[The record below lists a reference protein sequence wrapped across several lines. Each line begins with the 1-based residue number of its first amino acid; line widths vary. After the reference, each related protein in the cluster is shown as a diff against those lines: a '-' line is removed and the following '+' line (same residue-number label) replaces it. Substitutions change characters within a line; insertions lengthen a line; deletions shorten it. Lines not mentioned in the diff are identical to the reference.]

1 MTVQV
6 CISAEGG
13 RYDVESAL
21 ARCAEDCGFAGYFRA
36 DHLMRAGTD
45 DPAALATDV
54 WVSLAGLA
62 RETRRLRIGS
72 VMTCS
77 TFRYPAHLA
86 IIVAQVDAMS
96 GGRIEL
102 GIGAGS
108 SPAEHVALGIQLDDI
123 GTRFDRLEEQLELIN
138 AIWSTPLNEEL
149 DFNGDHYRMEGYP
162 ARVEPLQSPSPPII
176 IGGHGPKRT
185 PRLAAR
191 FADEFNIDWV
201 SPKQAAAAY
210 ERVDG
215 ACEATGRDPKSL
227 ARSVSLA
234 LCCAASDRDLERR
247 RQAIRR
253 GLAEDAE
260 QAMDAGAAG
269 EPRQVVERLG
279 EFLEVGVSRV
289 YLEVYDMTDLDQLAL
304 VAAEVLPHFAAP
316 RSEAR
321 G

>member
-1 MTVQV
+1 MTVEV

-13 RYDVESAL
+13 RYDVELAL

-45 DPAALATDV
+45 DPADLATDV
-54 WVSLAGLA
+54 WVSMAGLA
-62 RETRRLRIGS
+62 RETRRIRLGS

-77 TFRYPAHLA
+77 TFRHPAHLA

-96 GGRIEL
+96 GGRVEL

-108 SPAEHVALGIQLDDI
+108 SPAEHVALGIQLDGI
-123 GTRFDRLEEQLELIN
+123 GTRFDRLEEQLELIK
-138 AIWSTPLNEEL
+138 AIWSTPLDEEL
-149 DFNGDHYRMEGYP
+149 DFDGDHYRMEGYP

-201 SPKQAAAAY
+201 TPRQAAAAY

-215 ACEATGRDPKSL
+215 ACEAAGRDPESL

-234 LCCAASDRDLERR
+234 LCCATSDRELERR
-247 RQAIRR
+247 REAIRR
-253 GLAEDAE
+253 VLAEDAE
-260 QAMDAGAAG
+260 QAMAAGALG
-269 EPRQVVERLG
+269 EPQQVVERLG
-279 EFLEVGVSRV
+279 EFLELGVSRV

-304 VAAEVLPHFAAP
+304 VAQEVLPHFVAP
-316 RSEAR
+316 GSEA
-321 G
+321 GG

>member
-1 MTVQV
+1 MEV
-6 CISAEGG
+6 CISAEGAT
-13 RYDVESAL
+13 YDVESAL

-54 WVSLAGLA
+54 WVSMAGLA
-62 RETRRLRIGS
+62 RETQRIRLGS

-123 GTRFDRLEEQLELIN
+123 GTRFDRLEEQLELIK
-138 AIWSTPLNEEL
+138 AIWSTPLDEEL
-149 DFNGDHYRMEGYP
+149 DFDGDHYRIQGYP
-162 ARVEPLQSPSPPII
+162 ARVEPAQSPFPPII

-201 SPKQAAAAY
+201 TPEQAAAAY
-210 ERVDG
+210 ERIDR
-215 ACEATGRDPKSL
+215 ACEAAGRDPASL
-227 ARSVSLA
+227 ARSVSLV
-234 LCCAASDRDLERR
+234 LCCATGDRELERR
-247 RQAIRR
+247 REATRR
-253 GLAEDAE
+253 GMGEGEE
-260 QAMDAGAAG
+260 QALDDGAHG
-269 EPRQVVERLG
+269 KPQQVVDRIG
-279 EFLEVGVSRV
+279 EFVEVGVSRV

-304 VAAEVLPHFAAP
+304 VAQEVMPHLATP
-316 RSEAR
+316 GSEA
-321 G
+321 GG

>member
-1 MTVQV
+1 MEV
-6 CISAEGG
+6 CISGEGA
-13 RYDVESAL
+13 RYDVELAL

-54 WVSLAGLA
+54 WVSMAGLA
-62 RETRRLRIGS
+62 RETQRLRLGS

-77 TFRYPAHLA
+77 TFRHPAHLA

-123 GTRFDRLEEQLELIN
+123 GTRFDRLEEQLELIK

-149 DFNGDHYRMEGYP
+149 DFDGYHYRMEGYP
-162 ARVEPLQSPSPPII
+162 ARVELSQSPSPPII

-191 FADEFNIDWV
+191 VADEFNIDWLT
-201 SPKQAAAAY
+201 PEQAAAAY
-210 ERVDG
+210 ERVDR
-215 ACEATGRDPKSL
+215 ACEAAGRDPKDL
-227 ARSVSLA
+227 ARSISLV
-234 LCCAASDRDLERR
+234 LCCATSDRELERR
-247 RQAIRR
+247 REATLR
-253 GLAEDAE
+253 GMGEDEEDAI
-260 QAMDAGAAG
+260 DVGAYG
-269 EPRQVVERLG
+269 SPQQVVDLIG
-279 EFLEVGVSRV
+279 EFSEVGVSRV
-289 YLEVYDMTDLDQLAL
+289 YLEIYDMTDLDQLAL
-304 VAAEVLPHFAAP
+304 VAQEVLPHLVAP
-316 RSEAR
+316 GSKI
-321 G
+321 GG